1 MALDIQPDVSHLD
14 IQPDTEDNHK
24 KIPQVLKD
32 FVGGNDAALTMLLST
47 PAFIGGGVAG
57 LGTTLMTGNPAAGA
71 DVASKI
77 QEKYSVDPF
86 TESGKAAQELL
97 SHGISAAGNYV
108 GEAAYD
114 LKDDPSV
121 GGLFGGEEGR
131 SVGEAGTEAALNFLP
146 LGRLRGKGKAKEIPL
161 SEKVKEAQAK
171 LDAAKTPLDIQPEVG
186 GEGAFKEMHDQL
198 RAGENSPVDFSTKNP
213 VPGMADQLGQMGT
226 ESRGRVADEA
236 IAARQA
242 AMEADVAQKGGLDYN
257 AAERARQ
264 EEATLPLS
272 KEEDTMRR
280 QSEVENDP
288 NVSPEHKEW
297 YQMLL
302 DEASKDDKKTSGT
315 PAFFKDPDPS
325 LPNPPSRVPRS
336 QRGAVNPEVFK
347 EGFSKIK
354 SLGNGLILRAAGDGA
369 RLIISA
375 IKNGEEVGGA
385 RFDPM
390 DRYEQWRSPNE
401 LETGKERG
409 IDAVS
414 GETWVH
420 GLHRGKGYASE
431 IYKFASELGNDVRR
445 SDNLTPEGR
454 GMWNGFD
461 RAGLSN
467 NGKINS
473 PGNRQMGGVLFGDNP
488 AKKQL
493 EKVLGKQDMMAEKP
507 DMDAAI
513 AASRGLPDGKT
524 NGNFASGM
532 TLEAMKR
539 RSPVLEALG
548 RVSQYA
554 QKVGDLNIRKNVLPV
569 EKAFRK
575 LSREQVNELS
585 GVLKAEMLREK
596 RFDGEA
602 LERMPVEM
610 QVAYGHMRDMLDDS
624 WRIQNEQRVADG
636 LKPITRMEAY
646 ASSMWSGDFRRPIFK
661 EVVNE
666 AGTKSQKLVW
676 YLAAHS
682 KRGIAAQTK
691 ALLKQFPDLIVDPSK
706 DHTVKTYRKQ
716 TDLQSAYPTI
726 IDILGR
732 DDPAVADIKAHL
744 ENQTV
749 NEAASFLGQQKHFE
763 PKAGIRG
770 FVGDRPGKEGFNE
783 ALKFIEQQV
792 QYAKNSYQWSAIQ
805 SVSGELK
812 KAISDP
818 ELAQTQQKNMKYARD
833 YVKNLLGRGEH
844 AAVAALADSFRDGLG
859 FSPNLIN
866 RGISDLKSFFI
877 IQKLAGLGQVASNLI
892 QPVNMIAH
900 LLSNDYAGSRQHII
914 TAIPVGIAGGMAM
927 ATGHFATFLRD
938 MKGTVKPDDMGFY
951 QRAFHY
957 AEDNGI
963 TARSIVDESP
973 IGTTFSV
980 PGTIGKG
987 LGKFLSVPE
996 AFARSIAFMTAT
1008 QFLKD
1013 SGKYKTD
1020 MELFQKAEDYVNAGM
1035 VDYRQAE
1042 RPLAFSKAG
1051 GVGNALNTLQNYPIN
1066 WYNQFNLFAK
1076 EAVRG
1081 NPAPFVA
1088 FLATQYAIAGA
1099 MGIPG
1104 FNDVDKLYQFLKNN
1118 VISKFPTAYAK
1129 VQESEFWTDPKMWMV
1144 KHFGESAVYGALSA
1158 KSNLGLT
1165 SRLNTP
1171 GMTDMIQAPGGPA
1184 IDIAKQGI
1192 NAVKA
1197 VTNPTRDNIA
1207 QSAMSS
1213 VPLGAQ
1219 GIVENLPQFEGSTF
1233 ERTPDGGKL
1242 AMSPGNIGAHK
1253 AVYKR
1258 DDADTT
1264 ARMFGF
1270 RTQKEAVSREIGYRL
1285 AQDSATGSEVIHSI
1299 PNKFYAA
1306 LKNGDK
1312 EAAKDLYTAYA
1323 KLSGTEIT
1331 QAQLEREI
1339 MENFI
1344 PTIERA
1350 TTAAKTVNSIKNV
1363 VRARELFNQIQQEHQ
1378 K

>member
-14 IQPDTEDNHK
+14 IQPVEEDTK
-24 KIPQVLKD
+24 KIPQFLKD
-32 FVGGNDAALTMLLST
+32 AFGGNEAALTMILSA

-57 LGTTLMTGNPAAGA
+57 LGTALMTGNPEAGA
-71 DVASKI
+71 DVQSQI
-77 QEKYSVDPF
+77 QQKFSVEPRTD
-86 TESGKAAQELL
+86 SGKAAQEMLV
-97 SHGISAAGNYV
+97 HGIEAAGDYV
-108 GEAAYD
+108 GQGAYS

-121 GGLFGGEEGR
+121 GSLFGGEEGR
-131 SVGEAGTEAALNFLP
+131 VAGEAGTEAAINFLP
-146 LGRLRGKGKAKEIPL
+146 LPGLRGRFKSKEL
-161 SEKVKEAQAK
+161 TLADKVKDAQDK
-171 LDAAKTPLDIQPEVG
+171 LDGKIAKPELDIQPDV
-186 GEGAFKEMHDQL
+186 GEGVFKEMHDQL

-213 VPGMADQLGQMGT
+213 VPTMADQLSQMGT

-242 AMEADVAQKGGLDYN
+242 AMEQDVAQKGGLDYN

-264 EEATLPLS
+264 EEATVPP
-272 KEEDTMRR
+272 KPEEELLATVP
-280 QSEVENDP
+280 E
-288 NVSPEHKEW
+288 EHKDW

-302 DEASKDDKKTSGT
+302 DEVAKDDKKTSGT
-315 PAFFKDPDPS
+315 PAFFKEPDAAY
-325 LPNPPSRVPRS
+325 PNPMKVPRK
-336 QRGAVNPEVFK
+336 QRGAVYF
-347 EGFSKIK
+347 
-354 SLGNGLILRAAGDGA
+354 
-369 RLIISA
+369 
-375 IKNGEEVGGA
+375 GE
-385 RFDPM
+385 D
-390 DRYEQWRSPNE
+390 
-401 LETGKERG
+401 
-409 IDAVS
+409 
-414 GETWVH
+414 
-420 GLHRGKGYASE
+420 
-431 IYKFASELGNDVRR
+431 
-445 SDNLTPEGR
+445 
-454 GMWNGFD
+454 
-461 RAGLSN
+461 
-467 NGKINS
+467 
-473 PGNRQMGGVLFGDNP
+473 P

-524 NGNFASGM
+524 NGNLESGM
-532 TLEAMKR
+532 TLAAMKR

-575 LSREQVNELS
+575 LSRNQVHELS
-585 GVLKAEMLREK
+585 NVLKAEMLREK
-596 RFDGEA
+596 RFDGKA
-602 LERMPVEM
+602 LEQMPAEM
-610 QVAYGHMRDMLDDS
+610 QVAYGHMREMLDDT

-636 LKPITRMEAY
+636 LKPITKMEAY

-661 EVVNE
+661 EVVNS
-666 AGTKSQKLVW
+666 AGVKSQKLVY

-682 KRGIAAQTK
+682 KYGIEKQTK
-691 ALLKQFPDLIVDPSK
+691 ALLKQFPDLIVDPAK
-706 DHTVKTYRKQ
+706 DHTLKTYRKQ

-726 IDILGR
+726 LDILGR
-732 DDPAVADIKAHL
+732 DDPAVADIKAYL

-770 FVGDRPGKEGFNE
+770 FVGDRPGKEGFSE

-792 QYAKNSYQWSAIQ
+792 QYAKNAYQWSAIQ
-805 SVSGELK
+805 SVAGELK

-818 ELAQTQQKNMKYARD
+818 ELAQTQPKNMKYARD

-844 AAVAALADSFRDGLG
+844 SAVAALADSFRSGLG
-859 FSPNLIN
+859 FSPSMIN
-866 RGISDLKSFFI
+866 RGISNMKSFFI
-877 IQKLAGLGQVASNLI
+877 IQKLAGLGQTVSNLV

-900 LLSNDYAGSRQHII
+900 LMTNEYAGHRANII

-927 ATGHFATFLRD
+927 ALGHFATFLHD
-938 MKGTVKPDDMGFY
+938 MKGAGKPDDLGFY
-951 QRAFHY
+951 SRAFRY

-973 IGTTFSV
+973 IGTTFSAI
-980 PGTIGKG
+980 GTTAKG
-987 LGKFLSVPE
+987 LGKFISVPE

-1013 SGKYKTD
+1013 TGKFKRD
-1020 MELFQKAEDYVNAGM
+1020 MDLFQKAEDYVNAGM
-1035 VDYRQAE
+1035 VDYRQQE

-1051 GVGNALNTLQNYPIN
+1051 GTGNALNTLQNYPIN

-1118 VISKFPTAYAK
+1118 VISKYPTAYAK
-1129 VQESEFWTDPKMWMV
+1129 VAESEFWTDPKMWMV
-1144 KHFGESAVYGALSA
+1144 KHFGESAVYGLLS
-1158 KSNLGLT
+1158 SESGLGLT

-1171 GMTDMIQAPGGPA
+1171 GVIDMIQAPGGPA
-1184 IDIAKQGI
+1184 VDLAKQGI

-1197 VTNPTRDNIA
+1197 VTNPSRDNIA

-1213 VPLGAQ
+1213 SPTGAQ
-1219 GIVENLPQFEGSTF
+1219 GLVENLPQFEGSTF
-1233 ERTPDGGKL
+1233 EKTPDGGKL

-1253 AVYKR
+1253 AIYKR

-1285 AQDSATGSEVIHSI
+1285 AQDNATGAEVIHSI

-1312 EAAKDLYTAYA
+1312 DAAKDYYSAYA

-1339 MENFI
+1339 MENFV
-1344 PTIERA
+1344 PTIDRA
-1350 TTAAKTVNSIKNV
+1350 TTAAKTVNAIKNV